1 MLAHGTDGS
10 SRLSPRAQER
20 SAGTV
25 PAVGRVVE
33 AVFPTRM
40 GTPFR
45 WLVGS
50 AWASNLGDG
59 LAVAAGPLLVAS
71 QTPDP
76 FLVALAGLLQR
87 LPWLLFGLHAGV
99 LADRLDRRLV
109 VVAVDLVRAGVL
121 AVLVTVLLTGAVSV
135 PVVLVTVFLLGTAE
149 VFADTTSA
157 TLLPMVVPRADLG
170 VGNARMMTAR
180 ITMNQLVGPA
190 VGAALFV
197 LGTAWPFGV
206 QAVCLLLSAVLVSRT
221 VVPPLP
227 APEGPRHLRRDI
239 AEGLRWTWGNPAVR
253 TLTLTIVTFNV
264 TYGAAWS
271 VLVLYASDRL
281 GLGPVGFG
289 LLTTVGALGGIVGT
303 AGYDLLER
311 HVGLVWIMRVGL
323 VVETLTHLGLAL
335 TTTPWV
341 AMTIMFVFGA
351 HAFVWGTTSRTVRM
365 RAVPVHLQGRVGSL
379 YSIGVFGGIVAGQA
393 LGGVIARIWGVTG
406 PFWFAFV
413 GSAVILALIWRELAH
428 IAHADDAAVRA
439 G

>member
-1 MLAHGTDGS
+1 VA
-10 SRLSPRAQER
+10 
-20 SAGTV
+20 
-25 PAVGRVVE
+25 RVVE
-33 AVFPTRM
+33 AMLPARM

-50 AWASNLGDG
+50 SWASDLGDG

-71 QTPDP
+71 QTSDP
-76 FLVALAGLLQR
+76 VLVALAGLLQR

-99 LADRLDRRLV
+99 LADRVDRRRV
-109 VVAVDLVRAGVL
+109 VLAVDVLRAGVL
-121 AVLVTVLLTGAVSV
+121 AVLVTALVTGAVDV
-135 PVVLVTVFLLGTAE
+135 TVVLVTVFVLGTAE

-170 VGNARMMTAR
+170 VGNARLMAGR

-190 VGAALFV
+190 VGAVLFAV
-197 LGTAWPFGV
+197 GTAWPFAV
-206 QAVCLLLSAVLVSRT
+206 QAVCLLLAAVLVSRMA
-221 VVPPLP
+221 VPPLP
-227 APEGPRHLRRDI
+227 APDGPRHVGRDI
-239 AEGLRWTWGNPAVR
+239 AEGFRWTWGNPAVR
-253 TLTLTIVTFNV
+253 TLTLAIVTFNV
-264 TYGAAWS
+264 TWGAAWS
-271 VLVLYASDRL
+271 VLVLYAGERL

-303 AGYDLLER
+303 AGYDALER
-311 HVGLVWIMRVGL
+311 RVSLAWIMRVGL

-341 AMTIMFVFGA
+341 AMAIMFAFGA

-365 RAVPVHLQGRVGSL
+365 RAVPAHLQGRVGSL

-393 LGGVIARIWGVTG
+393 LGGVIARVWGVTG

-428 IAHADDAAVRA
+428 IAHADEAAVRA
-439 G
+439 D